1 MNDEKLIKKAEQL
14 IGQKRPLP
22 LDTVMKLNLL
32 ERQLKVPSIEFESFF
47 EVAIKDM
54 NIASIWR

>member
-32 ERQLKVPSIEFESFF
+32 ERQLKAPSIEFESFF